1 MALYQTG
8 VPQAGMSRE
17 RAGISAASTSTTS
30 SRPAGAPVPHEQAR
44 TPYHKVL
51 FMHRAFT
58 SPAPV
63 TPAPGHRSPSHPAPK
78 GAAGRS
84 PGQATPYA
92 WRSPGISFAPPSSP
106 ERGGRGCFSPQ
117 AKKPPPRCSRHF
129 RECGQR
135 ADISQLG
142 ASRSQ
147 QRHGQ
152 KTMPQRRTTPQQSE
166 ETIPLQDYLP
176 LQP

>member
-1 MALYQTG
+1 
-8 VPQAGMSRE
+8 MSLTP
-17 RAGISAASTSTTS
+17 AASCAASAAMADGASPPSTTATPWWKKS
-30 SRPAGAPVPHEQAR
+30 HRPCNALAPPGAAR
-44 TPYHKVL
+44 TACYGIEARGC
-51 FMHRAFT
+51 HRARCSRRPDRFL
-58 SPAPV
+58 
-63 TPAPGHRSPSHPAPK
+63 
-78 GAAGRS
+78 AAVS
-84 PGQATPYA
+84 A
-92 WRSPGISFAPPSSP
+92 SPGISFAPPSSP